1 MCKPYRARAAHAN
14 ALTRIGSDPVG
25 LDYDR
30 TASSNRRFTSSQF
43 TTFQKALT

>member
-1 MCKPYRARAAHAN
+1 MWKPYLARAAHAN
-14 ALTRIGSDPVG
+14 ARRASAAIQ

-43 TTFQKALT
+43 TTFQNAST